1 MTAVPVIEKA
11 IHLLIS
17 KRTSGEVPTLHW
29 LVDTLVGV
37 RLALEVTPSVP
48 GKLVATLLEEITFAL
63 VARRDM
69 V

>member
-1 MTAVPVIEKA
+1 MTAPVLEKA

-17 KRTSGEVPTLHW
+17 KRTSGEAPSLHW
-29 LVDTLVGV
+29 LVDLLVGV
-37 RLALEVTPSVP
+37 RLALEVAPSVP
-48 GKLVATLLEEITFAL
+48 GRTVAALLEEITFAL